1 MLKREAILAEHD
13 RHRGTTVAEQM
24 AWLAVT
30 NDFPGECEGDV
41 PCYANRHDL
50 LEGEYL
56 RRYPGGTFVDTAA
69 RRILDRAI
77 YWQPLVADPRFFT
90 TADCS
95 RLKEPLAS
103 LRAAVFGAK
112 SARDAATQTRALKEL
127 DAVGLVCR
135 VFG

>member
-13 RHRGTTVAEQM
+13 RHRGTIAAEQM

-41 PCYANRHDL
+41 PCYANRHHL

-56 RRYPGGTFVDTAA
+56 RRYPGGTFVDTAF

-77 YWQPLVADPRFFT
+77 YWQRLMADPRLFT
-90 TADCS
+90 TDDCN
-95 RLKEPLAS
+95 RLKAPLAS
-103 LRAAVFGAK
+103 LRAAVVGVK
-112 SARDAATQTRALKEL
+112 TSRDAALHAQTLGALDSVAK
-127 DAVGLVCR
+127 VC
-135 VFG
+135 GAG